1 MLSIRRLFAAGCLV
15 LCATTPMAAAPP
27 PPNAPPPKAQ
37 GDANDPVAAR
47 CRDGMAK
54 ALQSFGIAH
63 PGAPDK
69 LTKHGDLSYD
79 QAIEY
84 MARLNSAFL
93 TIKAPEFRRDCEP
106 RLRDPATLATH
117 YVNAYE
123 KMESRLDWYGQAMDK
138 HCAGHGDYS
147 RSQGKHWLG
156 KYKLMKAEA
165 ARIENSK
172 SVLDDLVDEA
182 SERGDVRVT
191 RACRAFGGSQVGAK
205 LKALGERCREEMKE
219 YEAARATCEG
229 VCKPMGKTAQCS
241 VFSR

>member
-1 MLSIRRLFAAGCLV
+1 MLSIRHVFATGCLV
-15 LCATTPMAAAPP
+15 LCATATWAAAPP
-27 PPNAPPPKAQ
+27 PPNPPPPRPQA
-37 GDANDPVAAR
+37 DANDPVTAK
-47 CRDGMAK
+47 CREGLAQ
-54 ALQSFGIAH
+54 ALQSYGIGH

-69 LTKHGDLSYD
+69 LSKRGDLSYD
-79 QAIEY
+79 QATEY
-84 MARLNSAFL
+84 MARLNAAFL
-93 TIKAPEFRRDCEP
+93 SIKATAFRRDCEP

-219 YEAARATCEG
+219 YEAARSTCEG
-229 VCKPMGKTAQCS
+229 VCKPMGKTAQCN
-241 VFSR
+241 VFSQ